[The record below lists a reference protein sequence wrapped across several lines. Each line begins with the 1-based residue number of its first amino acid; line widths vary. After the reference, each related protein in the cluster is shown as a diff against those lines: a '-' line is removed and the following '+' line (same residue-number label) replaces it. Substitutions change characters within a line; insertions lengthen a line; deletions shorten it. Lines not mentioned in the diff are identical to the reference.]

1 MMSGMSKKAIAA
13 ALSTMIGLSSAA
25 ALPMTVMA
33 DDNGY
38 KTKELKVAIWDNN
51 QLNGLQQI
59 ADEWSKKSG
68 VKVQI
73 DVITWM
79 NTGHCWSRVH
89 QEEHFRMYS
98 GCISTKRRN
107 TWMQTCS

>member
-1 MMSGMSKKAIAA
+1 
-13 ALSTMIGLSSAA
+13 MIGLSSAA

-73 DVITWM
+73 DVITW
-79 NTGHCWSRVH
+79 N
-89 QEEHFRMYS
+89 EY
-98 GCISTKRRN
+98 
-107 TWMQTCS
+107 

>member
-1 MMSGMSKKAIAA
+1 MSGMSKKAIAA

-73 DVITWM
+73 DVITW
-79 NTGHCWSRVH
+79 N
-89 QEEHFRMYS
+89 EY
-98 GCISTKRRN
+98 
-107 TWMQTCS
+107 

>member
-73 DVITWM
+73 DVITW
-79 NTGHCWSRVH
+79 N
-89 QEEHFRMYS
+89 EY
-98 GCISTKRRN
+98 
-107 TWMQTCS
+107 

>member
-1 MMSGMSKKAIAA
+1 MSGMSKKAIAA

-68 VKVQI
+68 VKV
-73 DVITWM
+73 
-79 NTGHCWSRVH
+79 
-89 QEEHFRMYS
+89 
-98 GCISTKRRN
+98 
-107 TWMQTCS
+107 